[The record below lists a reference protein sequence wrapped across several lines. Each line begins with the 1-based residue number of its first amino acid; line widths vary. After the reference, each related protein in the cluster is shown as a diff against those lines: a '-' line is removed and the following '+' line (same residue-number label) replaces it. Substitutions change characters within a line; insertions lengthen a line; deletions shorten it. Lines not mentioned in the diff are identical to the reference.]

1 MNLLAAIGA
10 RIKSAEKAVTWW
22 RHTIRDRRRMRAIY
36 KAGGIPVVVYSMTKV
51 GSMSVYRALQK
62 RRDTL
67 ALKGHALDPA
77 AWNGSR
83 TDSIYKPGVRAA
95 MFDLTHSNRMVRFE
109 IIDAKKPCRFIALAR
124 DPVATNVSGFHYNL
138 PSFAADRRA
147 HERADSVSAAEMV
160 QLFLAR
166 YPHHLALDWFDLEP
180 KRILDIDV
188 YATPFPHEKGW
199 LILRHGPNE
208 MLVMRTELADDEK
221 GRVISDFLG
230 IPDVRIG
237 RVNTA
242 AERGRS
248 GSTDAFKREL
258 ASHPQYID
266 EMLGSKYACHFWTAS
281 ERSAMRNKWIPL
293 GDTLRSS

>member
-1 MNLLAAIGA
+1 
-10 RIKSAEKAVTWW
+10 
-22 RHTIRDRRRMRAIY
+22 MRAE
-36 KAGGIPVVVYSMTKV
+36 AV
-51 GSMSVYRALQK
+51 
-62 RRDTL
+62 DT
-67 ALKGHALDPA
+67 
-77 AWNGSR
+77 W
-83 TDSIYKPGVRAA
+83 
-95 MFDLTHSNRMVRFE
+95 HSNRMVRFE
-109 IIDAKKPCRFIALAR
+109 IIDAKKPCWFIALAR
-124 DPVATNVSGFHYNL
+124 DPVATNVSGFHFNL
-138 PSFAADRRA
+138 RLWLQDPHADKRA
-147 HERADSVSAAEMV
+147 SSTPAAEMV